1 MALSIGTKFYSF
13 DELHRAVKQFE
24 EENCVNL
31 YRKDSRTIEA
41 AVKRCPKRVFN
52 SSLKYAE
59 VHYAC
64 VRNGK
69 YKSVVTTG
77 ERPNQSTIRS
87 GCQFIIKLRS
97 YDGQSLQ
104 VSSHGPAHNHDCKRD
119 DFMHYP
125 SQRRLDK
132 TDIEKVSNILL
143 IINTSHTVNTHILNT
158 YLTNANT
165 IKHTHT

>member
-1 MALSIGTKFYSF
+1 MKKKT
-13 DELHRAVKQFE
+13 
-24 EENCVNL
+24 VNL

-52 SSLKYAE
+52 SNLKYAE
-59 VHYAC
+59 VHHAC

-69 YKSVVTTG
+69 YKSMVTIG

-104 VSSHGPAHNHDCKRD
+104 VSSHGPSHNHDCKRD

-125 SQRRLDK
+125 SQGRLNK
-132 TDIEKVSNILL
+132 KDIEKVSHIFPF
-143 IINTSHTVNTHILNT
+143 INTRHTVTTHILINT
-158 YLTNANT
+158 
-165 IKHTHT
+165 